1 MNNQIAKKFDTLS
14 LLKFTLPSM
23 IMMLFMALYQMVD
36 AVFVSNFVSETAL
49 SALNIVYP
57 LISFIIAVAVM
68 LATGGSAVIA
78 KKMGEGEHALARQL
92 FSMVVL
98 IGVLFGIAMTLV
110 GIFFTRPLIHMM
122 GSTPALD
129 PYCYDYLYTLM
140 LFSPFAV
147 LQLLFQ
153 TFFITA
159 GKPHL
164 GLVVTVLAGI
174 APCSTACA
182 AVRRFS
188 S

>member
-78 KKMGEGEHALARQL
+78 KKMGEGEPALARQL
-92 FSMVVL
+92 FSIDRKSVV
-98 IGVLFGIAMTLV
+98 
-110 GIFFTRPLIHMM
+110 
-122 GSTPALD
+122 
-129 PYCYDYLYTLM
+129 
-140 LFSPFAV
+140 
-147 LQLLFQ
+147 
-153 TFFITA
+153 
-159 GKPHL
+159 
-164 GLVVTVLAGI
+164 
-174 APCSTACA
+174 
-182 AVRRFS
+182 
-188 S
+188 

>member
-1 MNNQIAKKFDTLS
+1 
-14 LLKFTLPSM
+14 M

-153 TFFITA
+153 TFLSQPANRI
-159 GKPHL
+159 
-164 GLVVTVLAGI
+164 LAWSLLSLPELPI
-174 APCSTACA
+174 SFSTFCLSL
-182 AVRRFS
+182 S
-188 S
+188 SLWV

>member
-78 KKMGEGEHALARQL
+78 KKALPKYSTI
-92 FSMVVL
+92 FS
-98 IGVLFGIAMTLV
+98 IAVSL
-110 GIFFTRPLIHMM
+110 R
-122 GSTPALD
+122 STK
-129 PYCYDYLYTLM
+129 
-140 LFSPFAV
+140 
-147 LQLLFQ
+147 
-153 TFFITA
+153 
-159 GKPHL
+159 KP
-164 GLVVTVLAGI
+164 
-174 APCSTACA
+174 
-182 AVRRFS
+182 
-188 S
+188 